1 MIIQGAVLSR
11 VNSYQVAME
20 FQHLQINCTFVFF
33 STEQSIYVYINNCDF
48 LESIACIL

>member
-20 FQHLQINCTFVFF
+20 FQHLQINRTFVFF
-33 STEQSIYVYINNCDF
+33 STEQSMF
-48 LESIACIL
+48 ILITVTS